1 LAQGICLQGTEIAA
15 RIDAESAENAVFAG
29 IFLRFPVKFPV
40 LREFEAIG
48 QTVGSSMIVVDAI
61 DERAAA
67 FYAGHGFVRLP
78 ESMRLVL
85 PTRLVAEMIE
95 P

>member
-29 IFLRFPVKFPV
+29 NFLRFPVKFPV
-40 LREFEAIG
+40 LREFETIG

-61 DERAAA
+61 DEREGR
-67 FYAGHGFVRLP
+67 F
-78 ESMRLVL
+78 
-85 PTRLVAEMIE
+85 TRLHPAAGVHA
-95 P
+95 PRAADTPRCRDD